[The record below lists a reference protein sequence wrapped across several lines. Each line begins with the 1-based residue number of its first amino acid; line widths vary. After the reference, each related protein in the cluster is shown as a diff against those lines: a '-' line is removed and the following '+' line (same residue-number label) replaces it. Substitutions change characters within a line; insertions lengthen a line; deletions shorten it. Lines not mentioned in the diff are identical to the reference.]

1 MRPLFFTL
9 LAFSFIMISCNPYPQ
24 DEYVEFYVVES
35 YLIAQNELPEV
46 YLSTTAPVTSRY
58 LFQDYSVANASVT
71 IDLLEDGK
79 DSPIEQFYSYEMDSE
94 NQGVYKPRVSHKVL
108 PSRTYRI
115 RIGEIPDDPSAS
127 IIGYTTVP
135 DTFRTIT
142 AIPDTVVYQS
152 NDQIELD
159 ISESVNPNR
168 QSYFIFT
175 TISLGP
181 DFESFTPLYMDFYD
195 DDEDELGDFVKTSSG
210 IVNEEN
216 FINNADGT
224 LTLKYPWLAV
234 AFFGDNQIVANT
246 IDDNIYDF
254 LRSQSVQLGGSTL
267 SPGEIPNVLYRLEG
281 GIGVFG
287 SLAADTVQTY
297 IKRPTETNAQ

>member
-1 MRPLFFTL
+1 MRPLLFTL
-9 LAFSFIMISCNPYPQ
+9 LAFSLLIISCELYPQ
-24 DEYVEFYVVES
+24 DEYEEFYVVES

-46 YLSTTAPVTSRY
+46 FLSTTAPVTSKY
-58 LFQDYSVANASVT
+58 LFQDYAVANASVT
-71 IDLLEDGK
+71 IDLLEGGK

-94 NQGVYKPRVSHKVL
+94 NRGVYKPRVSHKIL

-115 RIGEIPDDPSAS
+115 RIGDIPDDPSAS

-135 DTFRTIT
+135 DTFRTISDV
-142 AIPDTVVYQS
+142 PDTVVYQS
-152 NDQIELD
+152 NEQIELD
-159 ISESVNPNR
+159 ITESVNPDR

-181 DFESFTPLYMDFYD
+181 DFESFTPLYFDFYD
-195 DDEDELGDFVKTSSG
+195 EDEDELGDYVKTSSG

-216 FINNADGT
+216 FTNNSDGT
-224 LTLKYPWLAV
+224 ITLKYPWLAV

-254 LRSQSVQLGGSTL
+254 IRSQSVQLGGSTL

-281 GIGVFG
+281 GIGIFG

-297 IKRPTETNAQ
+297 IKRPTETSGQ